1 MLNSELERFIQ
12 EDLGPYDLSCTLVP
26 EREVEA
32 FILAKEYCTL
42 AGIDVA
48 MSIFKYFGLQAVQS
62 HSDGDQVQAGDT
74 IISLRGSSVSILRAE
89 RLSLNFLGHLSGI
102 ATMTSKCV
110 QIVRSFSD
118 TRVACT
124 RKTIPGM
131 RSLEKMAVVAGGGDT
146 HRFSLSDCIML
157 KDNHIRLMGFE
168 AAISEAKKRA
178 SFTQKIE
185 VEVESMEEALL
196 VARLG
201 VDIIMLD
208 NMSPTEVLRTV
219 QKIKKE
225 GLKEHV
231 IIEVSGNI
239 TIENLEEYA
248 KTGVDVISMGSL
260 IHAARW
266 IDLSMEFSA

>member
-1 MLNSELERFIQ
+1 M
-12 EDLGPYDLSCTLVP
+12 
-26 EREVEA
+26 
-32 FILAKEYCTL
+32 
-42 AGIDVA
+42 
-48 MSIFKYFGLQAVQS
+48 
-62 HSDGDQVQAGDT
+62 
-74 IISLRGSSVSILRAE
+74 
-89 RLSLNFLGHLSGI
+89 
-102 ATMTSKCV
+102 
-110 QIVRSFSD
+110 
-118 TRVACT
+118 
-124 RKTIPGM
+124 
-131 RSLEKMAVVAGGGDT
+131 
-146 HRFSLSDCIML
+146 
-157 KDNHIRLMGFE
+157 
-168 AAISEAKKRA
+168 
-178 SFTQKIE
+178 
-185 VEVESMEEALL
+185 
-196 VARLG
+196 G